1 MMQMLGFR
9 TTGLAQVMN
18 NNFAVQQ
25 MVKKIKG
32 ERSGLLKQLDNAI
45 ETGSDSRIDEVME
58 KIDTFSGKYPAYT
71 ITDAELYESM
81 QAREKVRQQTVRGL
95 FLDEKSAELDVLL
108 DRATRN
114 LEEEAAK

>member
-1 MMQMLGFR
+1 
-9 TTGLAQVMN
+9 
-18 NNFAVQQ
+18 
-25 MVKKIKG
+25 
-32 ERSGLLKQLDNAI
+32 
-45 ETGSDSRIDEVME
+45 ME